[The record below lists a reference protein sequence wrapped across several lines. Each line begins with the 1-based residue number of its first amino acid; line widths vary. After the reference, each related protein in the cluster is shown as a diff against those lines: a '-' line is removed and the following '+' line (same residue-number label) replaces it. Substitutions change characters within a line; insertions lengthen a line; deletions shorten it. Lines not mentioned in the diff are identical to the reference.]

1 MKLNKIVCLAV
12 LCSVGSRMTAQETYP
27 FRNPQLSVE
36 QRVDDLVSRLT
47 LEEKV
52 KQMLNSTLPLT
63 VWVFL
68 LITGG
73 TNVCMVSVVPNI
85 MSPYSHKPSAWLLP
99 GMMH

>member
-1 MKLNKIVCLAV
+1 MFSCFVQCRY
-12 LCSVGSRMTAQETYP
+12 RMTAQETYP

-52 KQMLNSTLPLT
+52 KQMLNSTPSIDRLDIPAY
-63 VWVFL
+63 
-68 LITGG
+68 TGG
-73 TNVCMVSVVPNI
+73 TNVCMASVVLNT
-85 MSPYSHKPSAWLLP
+85 MSPYFPKRLAWLLP

>member
-52 KQMLNSTLPLT
+52 KQMLNSTPPIDRLGIPAYNWWNECLHGI
-63 VWVFL
+63 VQYD
-68 LITGG
+68 
-73 TNVCMVSVVPNI
+73 SVVFC
-85 MSPYSHKPSAWLLP
+85 
-99 GMMH
+99 GMKRHGCCLERCID